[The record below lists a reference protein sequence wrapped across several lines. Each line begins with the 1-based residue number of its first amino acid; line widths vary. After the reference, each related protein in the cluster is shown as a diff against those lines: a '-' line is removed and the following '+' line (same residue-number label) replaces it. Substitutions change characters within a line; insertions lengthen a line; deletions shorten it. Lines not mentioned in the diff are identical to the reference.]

1 MFKRVFIAN
10 RGEIAL
16 RVIRSCRALGI
27 ESVLAV
33 STADQ
38 DSLPARLADRTVVI
52 GPPEASASYLN
63 VGSIL
68 SAAVG
73 TKCDALHPG
82 YGFMSED
89 AILAEACAE
98 HGITFIGPNAQ
109 VLRQL
114 GDKLSARQTAIDAG
128 AQLTPG
134 AQVRTSEDAERFA
147 VENGYPLMIKAV
159 SGGGGRGIRIVHDAS
174 ELRKTIALA
183 QNEALAAFNDDRV
196 YIEPYITHARHIEVQ
211 ILRDEHGNTAAL
223 GERDCSVQRRHQKI
237 LEESPAPNLPDQ
249 LRHALFEDAVKIVDH
264 VGYVGAGTVEFL
276 VDVEQEKHYFLEVN
290 ARIQVEH
297 PVTEVVTNTDLIA
310 EQIRIANR
318 RPVSEH
324 LRSDEGVAVRGWAI
338 EARINCE
345 DPENDFLPRPGLIT
359 NMTLPGGPGVRVD
372 TYCQTGSVVPPFYDS
387 LLAKIIAY
395 GRDRSEALARLK
407 TALHE
412 LRIEGISHNVAFI
425 QELLEQ
431 PDFED
436 GRAHTQW
443 LSDYLVGERKGLVAP

>member
-1 MFKRVFIAN
+1 
-10 RGEIAL
+10 
-16 RVIRSCRALGI
+16 
-27 ESVLAV
+27 
-33 STADQ
+33 
-38 DSLPARLADRTVVI
+38 
-52 GPPEASASYLN
+52 
-63 VGSIL
+63 
-68 SAAVG
+68 
-73 TKCDALHPG
+73 
-82 YGFMSED
+82 
-89 AILAEACAE
+89 
-98 HGITFIGPNAQ
+98 
-109 VLRQL
+109 
-114 GDKLSARQTAIDAG
+114 
-128 AQLTPG
+128 
-134 AQVRTSEDAERFA
+134 
-147 VENGYPLMIKAV
+147 
-159 SGGGGRGIRIVHDAS
+159 
-174 ELRKTIALA
+174 
-183 QNEALAAFNDDRV
+183 V

-443 LSDYLVGERKGLVAP
+443 LSDYLVGER